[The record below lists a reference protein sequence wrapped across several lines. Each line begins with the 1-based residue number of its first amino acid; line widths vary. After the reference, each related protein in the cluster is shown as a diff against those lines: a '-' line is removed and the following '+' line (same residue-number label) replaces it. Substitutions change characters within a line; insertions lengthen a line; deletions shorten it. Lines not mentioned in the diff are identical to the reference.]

1 VALRLA
7 SLSSVSWV
15 TVEKVAQQ
23 ALWLILFSILAP
35 ILGPGPYGVF
45 SIVMVFIGFCELVLT
60 DGMVE
65 VLVTLVDLEQPH
77 VATTNLLAGLA
88 AAGLGLL
95 LCGLAPAVGAL
106 FQNDDIRRLMW
117 ALAPLPLLSFLSAAP
132 IAMLRRE
139 MQFRRLALRSIA
151 SLALG
156 GAAGIGWPSPEAA
169 SGRWRCRWWCSG
181 SARSALPGRRSRCA
195 SGSAGH
201 GRISRK
207 FVRSRSTSSPPE

>member
-35 ILGPGPYGVF
+35 ILRPGPYGVF
-45 SIVMVFIGFCELVLT
+45 SIVMVFIGFCDLVLA

-65 VLVTLVDLEQPH
+65 VPVTLLKLGQPH
-77 VATTNLLAGLA
+77 VATTNMLAGLA

-95 LCGLAPAVGAL
+95 LCVIAPAAGAL
-106 FQNDDIRRLMW
+106 FQVDDIRRAMY
-117 ALAPLPLLSFLSAAP
+117 ALAPLPLFSFLSAASM
-132 IAMLRRE
+132 AELRRIW
-139 MQFRRLALRSIA
+139 FSRLALRSII

-156 GAAGIGWPSPEAA
+156 GAAGIGLALAGGGIWVLALQVVVQRVAEVGIAWA
-169 SGRWRCRWWCSG
+169 SVPLRFQVG
-181 SARSALPGRRSRCA
+181 
-195 SGSAGH
+195 
-201 GRISRK
+201 
-207 FVRSRSTSSPPE
+207 

>member
-1 VALRLA
+1 
-7 SLSSVSWV
+7 
-15 TVEKVAQQ
+15 
-23 ALWLILFSILAP
+23 
-35 ILGPGPYGVF
+35 
-45 SIVMVFIGFCELVLT
+45 MVFIGFCELVLG

-65 VLVTLVDLEQPH
+65 VLVTLVELKGPH

-106 FQNDDIRRLMW
+106 FQDDDIRRLMW

-132 IAMLRRE
+132 IAMLRRD

-156 GAAGIGWPSPEAA
+156 GAAGIALARAGGGIWALALQVVVHRFAEVGIAWASVPLRFQLGWSRPHFAEMRPIGISVF
-169 SGRWRCRWWCSG
+169 
-181 SARSALPGRRSRCA
+181 SARVMMYVSAQTPRLVLGYMLGPVQVGLFTLACPVLRA
-195 SGSAGH
+195 W
-201 GRISRK
+201 
-207 FVRSRSTSSPPE
+207 